1 MGKNRICELLGIRYP
16 IIQAPMNWVSGADLV
31 AAVSKAGGLGTIGP
45 NAGSE
50 DITPDVELTG
60 ERMRTQ
66 IRKVKSLTDAPFAV
80 NVVAGF
86 GDISEDNRNIIK
98 MEWIVEGVS
107 LIFIGTIVGVVTYIG
122 PLGELSRA
130 VYTVVVA
137 GLLALALVSLFTG
150 FKVRFL
156 PFRLCP
162 FILTIS
168 AVLIFLGGVL

>member
-1 MGKNRICELLGIRYP
+1 MSQILLY
-16 IIQAPMNWVSGADLV
+16 SGA
-31 AAVSKAGGLGTIGP
+31 I
-45 NAGSE
+45 
-50 DITPDVELTG
+50 LTG
-60 ERMRTQ
+60 IWGISHLIPT
-66 IRKVKSLTDAPFAV
+66 K

-107 LIFIGTIVGVVTYIG
+107 LIFIGAIVGVVTYIG
-122 PLGELSRA
+122 PLGELTRA

-168 AVLIFLGGVL
+168 AALIFLGGVL

>member
-1 MGKNRICELLGIRYP
+1 MSQILLY
-16 IIQAPMNWVSGADLV
+16 SGA
-31 AAVSKAGGLGTIGP
+31 I
-45 NAGSE
+45 
-50 DITPDVELTG
+50 LTG
-60 ERMRTQ
+60 IWGISHLIPT
-66 IRKVKSLTDAPFAV
+66 K

-86 GDISEDNRNIIK
+86 GEISEDNRNIIK

-107 LIFIGTIVGVVTYIG
+107 LIFIGVIAGVVTYID
-122 PLGELSRA
+122 PFGELSRA
-130 VYTVVVA
+130 VYLVVVA

-150 FKVRFL
+150 FKVKFL

>member
-1 MGKNRICELLGIRYP
+1 MSQVLLY
-16 IIQAPMNWVSGADLV
+16 SGA
-31 AAVSKAGGLGTIGP
+31 I
-45 NAGSE
+45 
-50 DITPDVELTG
+50 LTG
-60 ERMRTQ
+60 IWGISHLIPTR
-66 IRKVKSLTDAPFAV
+66 

-86 GDISEDNRNIIK
+86 GEISEDNRNIIK
-98 MEWIVEGVS
+98 MEWIIEGVL
-107 LIFIGTIVGVVTYIG
+107 LIFIGAIVGVVTYIG
-122 PLGELSRA
+122 PFGELSRA